1 MRRAFIAGN
10 WKMNLTRAAAR
21 ELAQAV
27 RPVAERSPEV
37 DVALAPTYTSLDV
50 VIEAV
55 AGGPVATAAQNCHW
69 EESGA
74 FTGEVS
80 AEMVRDIGC
89 SHVILGH
96 SERRQL
102 FGETDE
108 MVNKRVHAAHRAG
121 LLPIV
126 CIGETLEQREADQ
139 TSQVVARQLRGA
151 LGGVEP
157 ARMPALTVAYEP
169 VWAIG
174 SGRTASAA
182 QAQEALAF
190 VRERL
195 AELFSWP
202 WAERVRLLYGGSAS
216 PDNAAQLAAEPDVD
230 GFLVGGAGLDPAGF
244 GRMIARTAQNAQTGR
259 AAGAGRGMGGR

>member
-27 RPVAERSPEV
+27 RPVAERTPEV
-37 DVALAPTYTSLDV
+37 DVALAPAYTALDV

-55 AGGPVATAAQNCHW
+55 AGGPVAVAAQNCHW

-74 FTGEVS
+74 FTGEVA

-102 FGETDE
+102 FGETDA

-126 CIGETLEQREADQ
+126 CIGETLEQREADR
-139 TSQVVARQLRGA
+139 TSAVVARQLRGA
-151 LGGVEP
+151 LDGVEP

-174 SGRTASAA
+174 TGKTATPGQA
-182 QAQEALAF
+182 QA
-190 VRERL
+190 VH
-195 AELFSWP
+195 AELR
-202 WAERVRLLYGGSAS
+202 ALIGELYGGQVAEEVRIQYGGSVK
-216 PDNAAQLAAEPDVD
+216 PDNVVELMAQPDID
-230 GFLVGGAGLDPAGF
+230 GALVGGASLKADSF
-244 GRMIARTAQNAQTGR
+244 
-259 AAGAGRGMGGR
+259 AALIEFQKR